1 MLLVIYMTFHLKINF
16 LMLPV
21 TYVSCRLVIIF
32 FHFIFKL
39 KGMPITVQS
48 ALEAVKSGC
57 YLYMFSVLILLE
69 KYFPVNF
76 SLNLLLYIGIE
87 RSCHYKHFFGQLL

>member
-21 TYVSCRLVIIF
+21 TYMSCRLVIIL

-48 ALEAVKSGC
+48 VLEAVKGLLHYFSTCIEITGNKLVLF
-57 YLYMFSVLILLE
+57 YLQECRKLQGKIP
-69 KYFPVNF
+69 K
-76 SLNLLLYIGIE
+76 G
-87 RSCHYKHFFGQLL
+87 